1 MSRPNW
7 IGKTLNGRYKIQE
20 ILGQGGMS
28 AVYKAL
34 DPNLQRVV
42 AVKMIHSHVSEDPKF
57 ISRFEEEARSVAQ
70 LRHPN
75 ITQVFDF
82 NHDGETYY
90 MVQEF
95 VPGETLQER
104 LRRLNKAGQR
114 LPLTEAIRITI
125 DVCSAMGY
133 AHDRGMIH
141 RDIKPANIMLDVQGR
156 AILMDFGIVKIVGST
171 SHTTK

>member
-42 AVKMIHSHVSEDPKF
+42 AVKMIHSHLSEDPKF

-82 NHDGETYY
+82 NHDGDTYY

-95 VPGETLQER
+95 VPGETQAPAAAEPGR
-104 LRRLNKAGQR
+104 AAFAARRSVIEKSLMLFGLYVFSFQARQVR
-114 LPLTEAIRITI
+114 PYVLLPLVLQFCE
-125 DVCSAMGY
+125 
-133 AHDRGMIH
+133 
-141 RDIKPANIMLDVQGR
+141 
-156 AILMDFGIVKIVGST
+156 F
-171 SHTTK
+171 